1 MRSGK
6 FGFFLCAAL
15 VLGGALMVVLMYI
28 QVYVKN
34 NEVNRLRGEV
44 TAAREANQIASQIS
58 SESMN
63 MNELYVFATTTL
75 GMVEADATT
84 TIKIRINSQSYT
96 TSNLPVAEV
105 AGTKVTFHWFF
116 D

>member
-6 FGFFLCAAL
+6 FGFFLCSGL
-15 VLGGALMVVLMYI
+15 VLAGALMVVMMFI
-28 QVYVKN
+28 QVYMKN
-34 NEVNRLRGEV
+34 NEVNELRSEV
-44 TAAREANQIASQIS
+44 TAAREANLIASQVAS
-58 SESMN
+58 DSMN

-75 GMVEADATT
+75 GMKEADAST

-105 AGTKVTFHWFF
+105 AGSKVTFHWF

>member
-6 FGFFLCAAL
+6 IGFFLSAGL
-15 VLGGALMVVLMYI
+15 VLAGALMVVMMFI
-28 QVYVKN
+28 QVYMKN
-34 NEVNRLRGEV
+34 NEVNRLRVEV
-44 TAAREANQIASQIS
+44 TAAREANAIASQVS
-58 SESMN
+58 TDSMN

-75 GMVEADATT
+75 GMTEADAST

-105 AGTKVTFHWFF
+105 AGTKVTFHWF

>member
-6 FGFFLCAAL
+6 IGFLLCAGL
-15 VLGGALMVVLMYI
+15 VLAGGLMVVMMFI
-28 QVYVKN
+28 QVYTKN
-34 NEVNRLRGEV
+34 NEINELRSQV
-44 TAAREANQIASQIS
+44 TAAREANQLAQQIS
-58 SESMN
+58 SDSMN

-75 GMVEADATT
+75 GMQEATAAT

-105 AGTKVTFHWFF
+105 TGTKVTFHWF

>member
-6 FGFFLCAAL
+6 IGFFLSAGL
-15 VLGGALMVVLMYI
+15 VLAGALMVVMMFI
-28 QVYVKN
+28 QVYMKN

-44 TAAREANQIASQIS
+44 TAAREANAIASQVS
-58 SESMN
+58 TDSMN

-75 GMVEADATT
+75 GMTEADAST

-105 AGTKVTFHWFF
+105 AGTKVTFHWF